1 MISAPSV
8 TARSTARSALSAAKV
23 APRSK
28 NESGVRLTIA
38 ITTSSPGANVRPP
51 SRSAPA
57 IPPPGLHPPSA
68 VPPAAPDAIRS
79 ATDRPVRSVRGLRIM
94 IGAGGGLAR
103 DRPACHDLPMGEVLL
118 LLVVALTVAAV
129 VFGVT
134 VLVSGRDPGLAPAEP
149 DGRAAPLPSSRP
161 LHESDVAEVRFDTA
175 LRGYRMAQVDQAMRR
190 AAYDIGYKSE
200 LIGVLEAEVLA
211 LREGRTADADA
222 LRHAREAAAGGPVT
236 AAAAAPADAV
246 SPAADTPALA
256 STAEAG
262 VAEAPAA
269 AAVEDEASAAD
280 HRRPGDRRRPGRP
293 GRGTRRPAGGRRFSP
308 GAG

>member
-1 MISAPSV
+1 
-8 TARSTARSALSAAKV
+8 
-23 APRSK
+23 
-28 NESGVRLTIA
+28 
-38 ITTSSPGANVRPP
+38 
-51 SRSAPA
+51 
-57 IPPPGLHPPSA
+57 
-68 VPPAAPDAIRS
+68 
-79 ATDRPVRSVRGLRIM
+79 
-94 IGAGGGLAR
+94 
-103 DRPACHDLPMGEVLL
+103 MGEVLL

-269 AAVEDEASAAD
+269 AAVEDEAALPTTDARATAGGQVVPAAAPVDQPAAD
-280 HRRPGDRRRPGRP
+280 VSLRA
-293 GRGTRRPAGGRRFSP
+293 PADPTAAPATDPTAGVHVASP
-308 GAG
+308 GTDEAGQDGNDRDRGPAVRSESA